1 MNKPAKISDLTDA
14 LEFDMPTHIMYFD
27 RQTGQLVSVDRDV
40 MSGVEEGDE
49 ELLDRLPEWQ
59 KEEVEIAQAILDGDG
74 DRFIDAPDRFDFN
87 EYQHMQRFIKTIQ
100 GPSDAEELW
109 RAIRGKGAFRHFK
122 DTAERLGL
130 LERWFRYRDEAI
142 KEFIIVWA
150 EANNIPLADNF
161 A

>member
-49 ELLDRLPEWQ
+49 ELLNRLPDWQ
-59 KEEVEIAQAILDGDG
+59 KEEVEIAQAILDDDG

-87 EYQHMQRFIKTIQ
+87 EYQHMQRFIKTVQ
-100 GPSDAEELW
+100 DPSDAEELW
-109 RAIRGKGAFRHFK
+109 RAVRGRGAFRYFK

-130 LERWFRYRDEAI
+130 LERWFRYRDEAM
-142 KEFIIVWA
+142 KEFIITWA
-150 EANNIPLADNF
+150 EANNVPLADDL

>member
-40 MSGVEEGDE
+40 MNGVEEGDE
-49 ELLDRLPEWQ
+49 ELLCRLPDWQ
-59 KEEVEIAQAILDGDG
+59 KEEVEIARAILGDDA

-87 EYQHMQRFIKTIQ
+87 EYQHMQCFIKTVQ
-100 GPSDAEELW
+100 DPSDAEELW
-109 RAIRGKGAFRHFK
+109 RAIRGRGAFRYFK

-130 LERWFRYRDEAI
+130 LERWFRYRDEAM
-142 KEFIIVWA
+142 KEFIITWA
-150 EANNIPLADNF
+150 EANNVPLADDL